1 MRFMASISRMNESDA
16 VAGTLHSQVLDAL
29 GTAIVD
35 EELTS
40 ADSLTIDDLEQRY
53 SASRSVVRESIR
65 VLESMGMV
73 RARRRVGV
81 EILPSTEW
89 SSFDARLIH
98 WRLASKN
105 RADQLR
111 NLVELRRAVEPE
123 AARLAAMRIGP
134 AAAGELVSRAAR
146 VWAAGTSGNMED
158 FVAQDVQFHRLIMT
172 ESGNDMFGKLSS
184 LIGEVISGRAA
195 YGLMPHSHSPYG
207 LQLHL
212 DVANAIQSR
221 NSAGAAQAL
230 LEIIDLT
237 QEEIKKISEGE
248 LPGNDALAAH

>member
-1 MRFMASISRMNESDA
+1 MNETDG
-16 VAGTLHSQVLDAL
+16 VGTLHSQVLDAL
-29 GTAIVD
+29 GTSIVD
-35 EELTS
+35 GQLTPDS
-40 ADSLTIDDLEQRY
+40 ALTIDDLEQRY

-81 EILPSTEW
+81 EILPSSEW

-98 WRLASKN
+98 WRLASGN
-105 RADQLR
+105 RAEQLQ

-123 AARLAAMRIGP
+123 AARLCAMRIGP
-134 AAAGELVSRAAR
+134 DAAGELVGRAAR

-158 FVAQDVQFHRLIMT
+158 FVSRDIEFHRQIMT
-172 ESGNDMFGKLSS
+172 DSGNEMFGRLSS

-221 NSAGAAQAL
+221 NGAGAAQAL

-237 QEEIKKISEGE
+237 QEEIQKISEGE
-248 LPGNDALAAH
+248 IEGNETHA

>member
-1 MRFMASISRMNESDA
+1 MND
-16 VAGTLHSQVLDAL
+16 VDVPGTLHSQVLDAL
-29 GTAIVD
+29 GTAIVEGD
-35 EELTS
+35 LTS
-40 ADSLTIDDLEQRY
+40 DSSLTIDDLEQRY

-81 EILPSTEW
+81 EVLPSSEW

-105 RADQLR
+105 RAEQLR

-123 AARLAAMRIGP
+123 AARLAALRIGP
-134 AAAGELVSRAAR
+134 DAAGELVSQAAR
-146 VWAAGTSGNMED
+146 VWAAGTSGNLDD
-158 FVAQDVQFHRLIMT
+158 FVSRDIEFHRLIMT
-172 ESGNDMFGKLSS
+172 ESGNEMFGRLSS
-184 LIGEVISGRAA
+184 LIGEVISGRVA

-221 NSAGAAQAL
+221 NGAGAAQAL

-237 QEEIKKISEGE
+237 QEEITKISEGQ
-248 LPGNDALAAH
+248 LTGNHPLV